1 MDGDLSFGYNDSFG
15 NQAPSTGNLN
25 FGGTANVKGCYYDPK
40 FLSFNASPYY
50 NQSRLNSNYNS
61 VFDSS
66 GITASAQFF
75 SGSHTLVLSVTAE
88 ATIAKVNSAC
98 LTLEPTARAA
108 RGRALASAGACL
120 SRRFRRS
127 ISDTTS
133 AMAALAFWG
142 RT

>member
-1 MDGDLSFGYNDSFG
+1 LQRYLRQFGLCAGLCLALFVRLSAQTNATQPANDEGVSFAMDGDLSFGYNDSFG

-25 FGGTANVKGCYYDPK
+25 FGGTANVKGYYYDPK

-75 SGSHTLVLSVTAE
+75 SGSHT
-88 ATIAKVNSAC
+88 
-98 LTLEPTARAA
+98 P
-108 RGRALASAGACL
+108 G
-120 SRRFRRS
+120 S
-127 ISDTTS
+127 IS
-133 AMAALAFWG
+133 
-142 RT
+142 